1 MADRAWIRDLK
12 PGTDVEETYV
22 VRSRDIRQR
31 RGGGQFLFGSLGDRT
46 GEVAALVWENVD
58 AVADILAPGQVVRI
72 RGQVQKYN
80 SRLQIVVR
88 RAEAVAPGD
97 VDDECFVRASSVD
110 VEQLW
115 SEFMA
120 FIDGMADPHLKQ
132 LLFRIFADEEVV
144 RSFKVAPAARSMHH
158 AFRSGLL
165 EHTVSVAKIGQMLAR
180 HYGLNESLVIAGI
193 LLHDFGKI
201 WELEAEASIEY
212 TDDGRLI
219 GHISMQAMYVDRII
233 AEMPSFP
240 HEHRRQLIHILLAH
254 HGKYEYGSPR
264 RPKTLEAMLVHLV
277 DTMDSRMAGMQEAI
291 DAGADSDLAWS
302 DFSRM
307 LERHV
312 YRRKLKD

>member
-312 YRRKLKD
+312 YRRKLED

>member
-240 HEHRRQLIHILLAH
+240 HEHRRQLVHNLQAH
-254 HGKYEYGSPR
+254 HGKYESGSPR
-264 RPKTLEAMLVHLV
+264 RPKTHEAMLVHLV

-312 YRRKLKD
+312 YRRKLED